1 MLIFD
6 HCLMAIIPF
15 FRSYDIAVP
24 FLHFLG
30 KLEGKPQT
38 NGNIISDL
46 IAGYGQ
52 NSGMANAAFLENCD
66 IGGSTADISQ
76 HDTILFL
83 LFAQDSFGA
92 G

>member
-1 MLIFD
+1 MLIFG
-6 HCLMAIIPF
+6 HCLMAIITF
-15 FRSYDIAVP
+15 FRWYDIAIP

-52 NSGMANAAFLENCD
+52 DSGVANATSLENCD
-66 IGGSTADISQ
+66 IGGSTADISH

-83 LFAQDSFGA
+83 LFTEDSFGA